1 MAAFRNMLPSAMAAP
16 LFNISEQDLSSE
28 FISPDTLNKVLPQ
41 CGEMRQI
48 DRVVW
53 INDEATEAIG
63 IKVVRD
69 DEFWVPGHVPG
80 RPLLPGVLMI
90 EAAAQLSSVLY
101 QYRQKFEHNQF
112 LGFTRVDDGI
122 FRGTVEPGQ
131 TLVLLAKEKKF
142 QRRRFSCYAQGLID
156 GNVVFEVQCTGM
168 RM

>member
-1 MAAFRNMLPSAMAAP
+1 MTPP
-16 LFNISEQDLSSE
+16 LFDITPHDPTRE
-28 FISPDTLNKVLPQ
+28 FISPEAVNKLLPQ
-41 CGEMRQI
+41 CGDMRQI

-53 INDEATEAIG
+53 INEEATEAIG
-63 IKVVRD
+63 IKQVRD

-90 EAAAQLSSVLY
+90 EAAAQISSILY
-101 QYRQKFEHNQF
+101 QYRQNFENASF
-112 LGFTRVDDGI
+112 LGFTRVDDGV

-142 QRRRFSCYAQGLID
+142 QRRRFSCYAQGLVD
-156 GNVVFEVQCTGM
+156 GHVVFEVQCTGM

>member
-1 MAAFRNMLPSAMAAP
+1 
-16 LFNISEQDLSSE
+16 
-28 FISPDTLNKVLPQ
+28 
-41 CGEMRQI
+41 MRQI

-53 INDEATEAIG
+53 INEEATKAIG
-63 IKVVRD
+63 VKLVRD

-80 RPLLPGVLMI
+80 RPLLPGVIMI

-101 QYRQKFEHNQF
+101 QYRQKFEYTEF
-112 LGFTRVDDGI
+112 LGFTRVDHGI

-131 TLVLLAKEKKF
+131 TLILLAKEKKF
-142 QRRRFSCYAQGLID
+142 QRRRFSCFAQGLVD